1 LFTETP
7 VTEYDTY
14 LRIRAQILFNTM
26 CSCLSTIWQSCMT
39 LGCKFGVRRSVVLL
53 VCACVCCQGFVLV
66 QAVAKMENPEEVLQ
80 SLDEFAKLKPKDI
93 PRELEDYLS
102 YVAKTGD
109 PVYQWSIVKCL
120 FREKLLNVITE
131 FHETSPT
138 IDLPPCPNVDPFN
151 YESMKNS
158 LLERLDSFPSAPF
171 TVQRLCELLT
181 TPRKEYSRADKFMRA
196 VEKNIL
202 VVSTR
207 EPGNVRRFDNN
218 GQPEL
223 LMNGVMDGRGIEL
236 GEAIETV
243 SSEGVNLMHS
253 DENEV
258 NVTENENVP
267 VECAGMEEIDMEEQG
282 DRMESANS
290 NWEKEQSEVL
300 VQNEEDGNLNYDG
313 YNGEGENK
321 SKESSEC
328 FEVNST
334 ESDESGSESAELPVV
349 AENVVDSI
357 SRDISEDSH
366 PVVNVCSPRSKEHL
380 GKMDESSDFKPDD
393 SRDETI
399 LIENSAVEGS
409 MTPKETIEETV
420 VNLPPKGTEST
431 SSEQESIENSSPS
444 EDLSK
449 SDSDT
454 ETVAAAG
461 DLCEHTDTG
470 SLVSE
475 TDSLEPVTSSAET
488 TCATDSESTAIPLEQ
503 PGDGCVET
511 DVNAETKTVTEEVT
525 SSNTEQYNPDDISAD
540 ISENKKLEEV
550 SSSPLA
556 EPEDIAENGG
566 DSKTEKPA
574 DEGVV
579 VCNQVEAMEVDDS
592 GGSTHLVSADVV
604 EPMDESEQPTD
615 S

>member
-1 LFTETP
+1 
-7 VTEYDTY
+7 
-14 LRIRAQILFNTM
+14 
-26 CSCLSTIWQSCMT
+26 
-39 LGCKFGVRRSVVLL
+39 
-53 VCACVCCQGFVLV
+53 
-66 QAVAKMENPEEVLQ
+66 MENPEEVLQ

-109 PVYQWSIVKCL
+109 PVYQWSVVKCL

-131 FHETSPT
+131 FHETNPT

-207 EPGNVRRFDNN
+207 EPGNVRRFDSS

-243 SSEGVNLMHS
+243 SSEGANLMHS

-282 DRMESANS
+282 DHIEATNS

-300 VQNEEDGNLNYDG
+300 VQNEEDGSLNYDG
-313 YNGEGENK
+313 YSGEGENK

-349 AENVVDSI
+349 TENIVDSL
-357 SRDISEDSH
+357 SRDVSGDSH
-366 PVVNVCSPRSKEHL
+366 PVVEVCSSRSKEDL
-380 GKMDESSDFKPDD
+380 GKLDEISDLKADG
-393 SRDETI
+393 SKDETN
-399 LIENSAVEGS
+399 LTESSAVEGS
-409 MTPKETIEETV
+409 MTPKETNEETE
-420 VNLPPKGTEST
+420 VNLSPKGTESM
-431 SSEQESIENSSPS
+431 SSDQESIENSLPS

-449 SDSDT
+449 SGSDI
-454 ETVAAAG
+454 ETVPAAG
-461 DLCEHTDTG
+461 GLCEKTDTG
-470 SLVSE
+470 DVVSE
-475 TDSLEPVTSSAET
+475 TENLESATSSIDT
-488 TCATDSESTAIPLEQ
+488 TCATDSATTTIPLKQ
-503 PGDGCVET
+503 TCAGCVET
-511 DVNAETKTVTEEVT
+511 DVNSATKTATVEVT
-525 SSNTEQYNPDDISAD
+525 SNNTEQYIPDDIIVAD
-540 ISENKKLEEV
+540 VSENKKLEEV
-550 SSSPLA
+550 SSSLPA
-556 EPEDIAENGG
+556 EPEDTSENGG
-566 DSKTEKPA
+566 DSKTDQA
-574 DEGVV
+574 AGEGVV
-579 VCNQVEAMEVDDS
+579 VCHQDEAMEVDDS
-592 GGSTHLVSADVV
+592 SGSTQLVSADVV
-604 EPMDESEQPTD
+604 EPMDESEQPLD

>member
-1 LFTETP
+1 
-7 VTEYDTY
+7 
-14 LRIRAQILFNTM
+14 
-26 CSCLSTIWQSCMT
+26 
-39 LGCKFGVRRSVVLL
+39 
-53 VCACVCCQGFVLV
+53 
-66 QAVAKMENPEEVLQ
+66 MENPEEVLQ

-138 IDLPPCPNVDPFN
+138 TDLPPCPNVDPFN

-282 DRMESANS
+282 DRMEATNV

-300 VQNEEDGNLNYDG
+300 VQNEEDGSLNYDG
-313 YNGEGENK
+313 YSGEGENK
-321 SKESSEC
+321 SKEGSEC

-349 AENVVDSI
+349 TENVVDSL
-357 SRDISEDSH
+357 SRDVSGDSY
-366 PVVNVCSPRSKEHL
+366 PVVDVCSSRSKEQL
-380 GKMDESSDFKPDD
+380 GKLDESSDLKADG
-393 SRDETI
+393 SRDEINLT
-399 LIENSAVEGS
+399 EGSAVEGS
-409 MTPKETIEETV
+409 MTQKETNEETV

-449 SDSDT
+449 SGSDT
-454 ETVAAAG
+454 ETVPAAG
-461 DLCEHTDTG
+461 GLCEKTDTG
-470 SLVSE
+470 NVVPE
-475 TDSLEPVTSSAET
+475 TESLESVTSSVET
-488 TCATDSESTAIPLEQ
+488 TCATDPASAAQTCA
-503 PGDGCVET
+503 GCVET
-511 DVNAETKTVTEEVT
+511 DVNAGTTTITVEVT
-525 SSNTEQYNPDDISAD
+525 SNNTEKHSPDDIIPAD
-540 ISENKKLEEV
+540 VSENRKVEEV
-550 SSSPLA
+550 SCGLPA
-556 EPEDIAENGG
+556 EPEDTAEVGG
-566 DSKTEKPA
+566 DSKAEQAA

-579 VCNQVEAMEVDDS
+579 VCHQDEAMEVDDS
-592 GGSTHLVSADVV
+592 SGNTQLVSADIV